1 MFREREFDLD
11 PEMFRE
17 REFELGPVKF
27 SEREFDLGPEMFRDH
42 GARTLDIQLY
52 LDLQLHFSQ
61 T

>member
-1 MFREREFDLD
+1 MFS
-11 PEMFRE
+11 E

-27 SEREFDLGPEMFRDH
+27 SGREFDLGPEMFRDH